1 MRARAIGLSTA
12 AGIRRVGLSQTG
24 ARSRSYLIARRL
36 SMYVCVCVF
45 VRDLARCQTRSI
57 PRANLRVPASRGARS
72 YCCGCEFSPSL
83 SAAVATFA
91 GVSARRSQKELSVR
105 YNLLIFLRKV
115 CGWRENERERGGRDK
130 KEEGDTKYRALSL
143 GLFSLSCLYIYTS
156 SKLCLFG
163 TCGLLFLSLSFF
175 DCIVLERRGAFPF
188 IFHAVRKLGR
198 KLNDDFPRACEPSA
212 SLSHILNSVVRS

>member
-1 MRARAIGLSTA
+1 M
-12 AGIRRVGLSQTG
+12 
-24 ARSRSYLIARRL
+24 
-36 SMYVCVCVF
+36 CVCVF

-143 GLFSLSCLYIYTS
+143 GLFSLSCLYIYIRRRNFVFS
-156 SKLCLFG
+156 GPAASF
-163 TCGLLFLSLSFF
+163 FSLSLSSTALYSSAGELFPLFF
-175 DCIVLERRGAFPF
+175 TR
-188 IFHAVRKLGR
+188 
-198 KLNDDFPRACEPSA
+198 
-212 SLSHILNSVVRS
+212 